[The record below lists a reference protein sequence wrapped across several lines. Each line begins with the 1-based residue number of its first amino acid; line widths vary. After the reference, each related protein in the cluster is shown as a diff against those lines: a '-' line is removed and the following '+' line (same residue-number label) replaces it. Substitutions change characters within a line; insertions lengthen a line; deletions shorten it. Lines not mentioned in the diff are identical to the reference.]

1 MDAASRVLD
10 GAGPT
15 SPAVEPRVLVVDAW
29 PGFAQALASLL
40 TRAGLPAQ
48 HASLAEASQT
58 IQRRQPAVLLLD
70 GDGGTRDAVALAR
83 TARHANKTVRLLLLS
98 SASGAQL
105 EALTAATAADVVLS
119 RDLPLH
125 RVVEATRRALTQGG
139 AAWRRRGRAGVTP
152 AHREGPD
159 SVGTQ
164 ALSQREQ
171 DVLLGMS
178 AGMSNAGIAADL
190 EISPHTV
197 RTHVQRILGKLGAGH
212 RLEAVA
218 VARRLGLFV
227 SQPSVTTEQTD
238 AVS

>member
-70 GDGGTRDAVALAR
+70 GDGGTRDAAALAR

-105 EALTAATAADVVLS
+105 DALTAATGADGVLS
-119 RDLPLH
+119 RGLPPD
-125 RVVEATRRALTQGG
+125 RVVEAARRALNQKD
-139 AAWRRRGRAGVTP
+139 AASRKHGRARGTS
-152 AHREGPD
+152 AHRAGSEW
-159 SVGTQ
+159 SGTQ
-164 ALSQREQ
+164 TLSPREE
-171 DVLLGMS
+171 DVLRGMT

-190 EISPHTV
+190 NISPHTV
-197 RTHVQRILGKLGAGH
+197 RTHVQRILGKLGAHH

-218 VARRLGLFV
+218 VARRAGLFA
-227 SQPSVTTEQTD
+227 SQPALTRERTD
-238 AVS
+238 AVG